1 MARWHAQR
9 QDSPLSPYP
18 SVCPSVGKKGK
29 LEKHPRFN
37 LSQLHLSFTSNVFFS
52 LPITKFYLI
61 NCIHFIH
68 FVLVPCVYLLN
79 GGGHWTGDGQLAQGK
94 RTGGVKPNNVLC
106 STILPVFNILGLKC
120 FQWHKKNC
128 SQWQYGW
135 NIGVLSWYQSFCC
148 SFLNLLWTKIDPH
161 FTLFYLGR
169 ESPIQPFVLH
179 AQCFS
184 SKTIGDEHTS
194 SSLESI
200 KVMISAVI
208 IIGLFLF
215 RAETVYEGRMP
226 MSKYMQERYLSQKCI
241 FLLSR
246 TTRG

>member
-1 MARWHAQR
+1 MPW
-9 QDSPLSPYP
+9 
-18 SVCPSVGKKGK
+18 
-29 LEKHPRFN
+29 
-37 LSQLHLSFTSNVFFS
+37 
-52 LPITKFYLI
+52 
-61 NCIHFIH
+61 
-68 FVLVPCVYLLN
+68 VYLLN
-79 GGGHWTGDGQLAQGK
+79 GGGQGTASWCRESVRVGSSQAQQ
-94 RTGGVKPNNVLC
+94 C
-106 STILPVFNILGLKC
+106 SMFYDTPCVQHSWAVIFSVTQDELSPMAMDETLGPELIS
-120 FQWHKKNC
+120 FSMLFISELDVNKNR
-128 SQWQYGW
+128 
-135 NIGVLSWYQSFCC
+135 
-148 SFLNLLWTKIDPH
+148 
-161 FTLFYLGR
+161 FTFFYLCR

-200 KVMISAVI
+200 KVIVSAVI